1 MNKEQVKKVLD
12 EKLQAKKL
20 SCWNRG
26 VIYYAFDLL
35 ENINDDELPQY
46 FSKLKKLLLN
56 GAINWY
62 DYSWNG
68 YSLCYDWQ
76 ICERLATPSEQKRTK
91 HGFLRPNKNEE
102 WLDVQRR
109 ALFQAFDLI
118 YQIVNQ

>member
-12 EKLQAKKL
+12 ERLQSKKL
-20 SCWNRG
+20 SCWKKG
-26 VIYYAFDLL
+26 VVYYAFDLL
-35 ENINDDELPQY
+35 ENIDENELLKD
-46 FSKLKKLLLN
+46 FTKLEKLLLN
-56 GAINWY
+56 GASNWS

-76 ICERLATPSEQKRTK
+76 ICERLATPTEQKRTK

-109 ALFQAFDLI
+109 ALFQACDLI
-118 YQIVNQ
+118 HDIVNR